1 MTLLNLESVQTDI
14 GQFHILQDVSLSVPE
29 GGVTVLLG
37 RNGAGKTTTLKTIMG
52 LAPAKS
58 GSVTFR
64 GRDISRLAPHQIARL
79 GLGYVPEDRGVFA
92 QLTVEENLRVAARG
106 RDLRRKDRRLDQAF
120 ELFPDLRSAW
130 KRRAGNLSGGQ
141 QQMLSVA
148 RGLIN
153 ENALLLIDE
162 PSKGL
167 APVVVEHLAAA
178 LRQIAQQATVL
189 LVEQNFALAAAI
201 GDHYFIIDDGRTV
214 RQGEMTDLI
223 KDADLKQKYLGVA
236 S

>member
-1 MTLLNLESVQTDI
+1 MALLALEAVQTDI
-14 GQFHILQDVSLSVPE
+14 GQFHILQDVSLAVPE

-52 LAPAKS
+52 LTPAKA
-58 GSVTFR
+58 GAVTFR
-64 GRDISRLAPHQIARL
+64 GSDIARMAPHQIARL
-79 GLGYVPEDRGVFA
+79 GLGYVPEDRGVFT
-92 QLTVEENLRVAARG
+92 QLSVEENLRVAARG
-106 RDLRRKDRRLDQAF
+106 RDLRRKDRRLDKVF
-120 ELFPDLRSAW
+120 ELFPDLRTAW

-141 QQMLSVA
+141 QQMLAVA

-178 LRQIAQQATVL
+178 LRQIAKQATVL

-201 GDHYFIIDDGRTV
+201 GDHYSIIDDGRTV

-223 KDADLKQKYLGVA
+223 KDAELKQKYLGVA

>member
-1 MTLLNLESVQTDI
+1 MSLLQLEAVQTDI
-14 GQFHILQDVSLSVPE
+14 GQFHILQDVSLTVPE

-37 RNGAGKTTTLKTIMG
+37 RNGAGKTTTLRTIMG
-52 LAPAKS
+52 LAPAKA
-58 GSVTFR
+58 GTVEFR
-64 GRDISRLAPHQIARL
+64 GHDLAHLPPHQIARL
-79 GLGYVPEDRGVFA
+79 GLGYVPEDRGVFT
-92 QLTVEENLRVAARG
+92 QLTVEENLRIAARG
-106 RDLRRKDRRLDQAF
+106 RDLRRKDQRLDRVY
-120 ELFPDLRSAW
+120 ELFPDLRTAW

-141 QQMLSVA
+141 QQMLAIA

-153 ENALLLIDE
+153 ENSMLLIDE

-167 APVVVEHLAAA
+167 APVVIEHLAGA
-178 LRQIAQQATVL
+178 LRRISKQATVL

-214 RQGEMTDLI
+214 HHGEMTDLI
-223 KDADLKQKYLGVA
+223 NDAELKQKYLGVA